1 MVRSIIA
8 KLCQKCVL
16 VILLPLFYGRYSDRV
31 APHATVG
38 RGTCKHNVG
47 PDILLLVRSPT
58 ILGGQSWTPPRHF
71 APTWRVRLEAKS
83 VKVILV
89 YTRARTSDT
98 SAPSAA
104 RRSAPAKA
112 PRFTG

>member
-31 APHATVG
+31 APHATVV
-38 RGTCKHNVG
+38 RGTCKHNGG

-58 ILGGQSWTPPRHF
+58 ILGGQSWTPPLYSARIWC
-71 APTWRVRLEAKS
+71 APPEDKQAKGT
-83 VKVILV
+83 LV
-89 YTRARTSDT
+89 STRGRTSASCAR
-98 SAPSAA
+98 SAT
-104 RRSAPAKA
+104 RRS
-112 PRFTG
+112 